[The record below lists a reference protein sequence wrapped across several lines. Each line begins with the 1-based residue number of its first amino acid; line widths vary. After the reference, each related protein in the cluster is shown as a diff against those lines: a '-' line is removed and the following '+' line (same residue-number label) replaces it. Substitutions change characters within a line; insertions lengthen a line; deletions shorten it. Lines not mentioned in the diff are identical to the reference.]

1 MKKFVL
7 ASSNAGKV
15 REINKLLS
23 SYDIEVIPQ
32 TEFDIPDAI
41 EDGLSFVEN
50 AIIKARHAAKLS
62 GLPAIADDSGIEVD
76 ALNHR
81 PGIYSARYSGE
92 GANDQNNN
100 QKMLEE
106 LQCVADADRT
116 ARYQCVMVFM
126 RDGEDP
132 CPLIAHGSLEGRIM
146 QAPQGKG
153 GFGYDPIFWLP
164 EQNCAAAELSLE
176 AKNKISHRAKA
187 LNDLVAQLKLAGVL
201 TS

>member
-1 MKKFVL
+1 MKKIVL

-23 SYDIEVIPQ
+23 GFDISVIPQ

-62 GLPAIADDSGIEVD
+62 GLPAISDDSGIEVD

-92 GANDQNNN
+92 GANAQKNN

-106 LQCVADADRT
+106 LKNVAEAERS
-116 ARYQCVMVFM
+116 ARYQCVMVYM
-126 RDGEDP
+126 RDADDP
-132 CPLIAHGSLEGRIM
+132 CPIIAHGSLEGRIL
-146 QAPQGKG
+146 QAPQGDG

-176 AKNKISHRAKA
+176 DKNKISHRAKA
-187 LNDLVAQLKLAGVL
+187 LNDLVSQLKMAGAV
-201 TS
+201 SS